1 MVRDVMSRE
10 VVTLPYSMPVKQVL
24 EQFFDGAN
32 GRKHQGYP
40 VVDDRGRL
48 VGIVT
53 RSNLLDP
60 ALLDP
65 VSVLVADDILERE
78 PVTASAEESCRSA
91 AERMAQAGV
100 GRLVV
105 VAEDDPKRLVGIVT
119 RSDLLKPRATRAD
132 EEERRERFFNLRFP
146 RTSAPNRP

>member
-1 MVRDVMSRE
+1 VRVDTARVGPRRSEDGSLHGAVAAEAPPACVRTRCT
-10 VVTLPYSMPVKQVL
+10 VT
-24 EQFFDGAN
+24 
-32 GRKHQGYP
+32 
-40 VVDDRGRL
+40 
-48 VGIVT
+48 
-53 RSNLLDP
+53 
-60 ALLDP
+60 
-65 VSVLVADDILERE
+65 VLVANDILERE

-132 EEERRERFFNLRFP
+132 EEERRERFFDLRFS